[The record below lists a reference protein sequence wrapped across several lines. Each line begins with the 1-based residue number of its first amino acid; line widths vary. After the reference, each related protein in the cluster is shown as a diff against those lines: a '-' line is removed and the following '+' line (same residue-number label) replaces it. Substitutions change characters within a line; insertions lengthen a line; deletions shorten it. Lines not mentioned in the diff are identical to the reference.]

1 MILFVGS
8 TQKGFF
14 IEDMT
19 NDTLEYTG
27 PVTDLKSVISQAIS
41 KAYDIICIDLN
52 SLLNSKEDIYDA
64 SYRIQTAGNS
74 RIFFLAT
81 DYEEESEL
89 LTYLAQKGYHNF
101 ILAKSLGGMKEEY
114 QKCLD
119 GVYDEKYPL
128 ENISTP
134 VPEAEASLSVDDIL
148 SNTQRKLCK
157 TVAFCGVCGRI
168 GTTTQALQLVKYLL
182 IQGYKACY
190 VEMNNSSYINNLMD
204 IYDDSSYS
212 YDAASGYLR
221 KDNVDIYNKAEFLPQ
236 IGKLNYDF
244 VIYDYGCYGTPD
256 FNTLSFIEKDIVVV
270 VGGADPTELTATT
283 QVIAS
288 MSQFQKD
295 NIYYMYS
302 FVHEQE
308 QKDILE
314 LMEDLADKTLFAV
327 YAPNPLIYT
336 SGSDELYSK
345 LIPVEPIMK
354 PKKNL
359 LFRKKRKNSF

>member
-1 MILFVGS
+1 MILFIGS
-8 TQKGFF
+8 NQRGFF

-27 PVTDLKSVISQAIS
+27 PITDITSVISQAIS

-52 SLLNSKEDIYDA
+52 SLLNNKEEIL
-64 SYRIQTAGNS
+64 STTIKIQTACNS
-74 RIFFLAT
+74 RIFFLAS
-81 DYEEESEL
+81 DYVEESEL
-89 LTYLAQKGYHNF
+89 LTLLAKNGYHNF

-128 ENISTP
+128 EQISIPTIT
-134 VPEAEASLSVDDIL
+134 EESNLSVDDIL
-148 SNTQRKLCK
+148 FKTQRKLCK
-157 TVAFCGVCGRI
+157 TVAFCGACGRI

-190 VEMNNSSYINNLMD
+190 VEMNNSNYINNLMD

-212 YDAASGYLR
+212 YDATTGYLR
-221 KDNVDIYNKAEFLPQ
+221 KDNVDIYNKTEFLPQ
-236 IGKLNYDF
+236 LAKLNYDF
-244 VIYDYGCYGTPD
+244 IIYDYGCYATTE

-270 VGGADPTELTATT
+270 VGGVDPTELTATT

-288 MSQFQKD
+288 LSQYQKD

-308 QKDILE
+308 QKDIIE
-314 LMEDLADKTLFAV
+314 LMEELGDRTLFAT

-336 SGSDELYSK
+336 SGSDELYAK
-345 LIPVEPIMK
+345 LIPVEPIIK
-354 PKKNL
+354 PKKK
-359 LFRKKRKNSF
+359 LFFGKKKK